1 MNGWT
6 NLQTGT
12 EIDLDFMSV
21 YSSIFLQTCCGSIE
35 RRKLTRSLQLQR
47 SRPNQLA
54 PIAASLTQITKMSY
68 AG

>member
-1 MNGWT
+1 MDEFTDRHRDRSRFYVRLFIN
-6 NLQTGT
+6 
-12 EIDLDFMSV
+12 I
-21 YSSIFLQTCCGSIE
+21 LQTCCGSIE